1 MTKVE
6 FFFDPSC
13 PFSWIT
19 SRWLLQVNRER
30 SLDITWRQFSLALKN
45 SALTASPN
53 ESSHAKAHRASHR
66 LHRVMMAAAEQ
77 HRASLIDLYSDFGSR
92 FHLLE
97 QAFDD
102 DMIRQVLA
110 KNSLPAELLDSADDS
125 SLDEKLQLEI
135 DAAVAAAGPDI
146 GVPTIVFS
154 GPSGERLGYFGPVL
168 SKLPDSLEESLN
180 LWDGLEKLA
189 SSPNFFEI
197 KRPRKDG
204 PDVFSTAR
212 C

>member
-19 SRWLLQVNRER
+19 SRWLLQVGRER

-45 SALTASPN
+45 NALTASQD
-53 ESSHAKAHRASHR
+53 ESDHAKAHRSSHR
-66 LHRVMMAAAEQ
+66 LHRVMLVAAEQ
-77 HRASLIDLYSDFGSR
+77 HGASLIELYSDFGSR

-102 DMIRQVLA
+102 EIIRQVLA
-110 KNSLPAELLDSADDS
+110 KNSLPAELLGLADDA

-135 DAAVAAAGPDI
+135 DEAMAVAGTDI
-146 GVPTIVFS
+146 GVPTIVFY

-168 SKLPDSLEESLN
+168 NKLPDTLEESLN

-204 PDVFSTAR
+204 PEVFSTAR